1 MFKNGKSLGDR
12 MAQLS
17 FGKKRR
23 RKQVNYELL
32 QEIAMWIFQIA
43 FVCFIAFMI
52 VWFFGQRASV
62 IGDSMKPSLS
72 NGDVTII
79 NRLVYDARTP
89 KRGEVI
95 VFKPNGNDSSHYYIK
110 RIIGLPGETIECK
123 DGKILIDGEELEEDY
138 KTTEIKDLG
147 TLEEPITLSSNE
159 FFVLGDDRQNSEDS
173 RNVNVG
179 NVKRS
184 EIAGKV
190 WFVVSPMKHFGFVK

>member
-1 MFKNGKSLGDR
+1 

>member
-1 MFKNGKSLGDR
+1 

-159 FFVLGDDRQNSEDS
+159 FFVLGDDRQNIEDS

>member
-1 MFKNGKSLGDR
+1 

-110 RIIGLPGETIECK
+110 RIIGLPRETIECK
-123 DGKILIDGEELEEDY
+123 DGKILIDGEEMEEDY

-159 FFVLGDDRQNSEDS
+159 FFVLGDDRQNIEDS

>member
-1 MFKNGKSLGDR
+1 

-110 RIIGLPGETIECK
+110 RIIGLPRETIECK

>member
-1 MFKNGKSLGDR
+1 

-110 RIIGLPGETIECK
+110 RIIGLPRETIECK

-159 FFVLGDDRQNSEDS
+159 FFVLGDDRQNIEDS

>member
-1 MFKNGKSLGDR
+1 MG
-12 MAQLS
+12 QLS

-23 RKQVNYELL
+23 RIQVNYELL
-32 QEIAMWIFQIA
+32 QEIAMWVFQIA

-72 NGDVTII
+72 NGDVTVI

-95 VFKPNGNDSSHYYIK
+95 AFKPNGNDSSHYYIK